1 MPKLPP
7 DRRAKTTPKQG
18 TTVSTFMRRKVNKVM
33 NRYLTRHFLTSPVPH
48 TTLVTASRKRQD
60 SSCSSRFVTKEGKP
74 LSEYEAWRKIRAYK
88 NAVIRRIA
96 NLVID
101 NHRDILSKMPNSP
114 PPRLVVK
121 YSSESELG
129 VYAGEDIDKGRLVG
143 FYCGTYHPIKADEE
157 IPTASKGEE
166 YILMLSRGYIDGDP
180 WKFTHGPCSKGF
192 IASLINCASGAKCN
206 CRFSVN
212 RRDHTPERMQAV
224 KVVTT
229 KRVKKGSQLLIDYGD
244 YYFDGKARLEIGGD
258 AS

>member
-1 MPKLPP
+1 MPLLPP
-7 DRRAKTTPKQG
+7 DRRAKTAPKQG
-18 TTVSTFMRRKVNKVM
+18 TTVSTFMRRKVNKVVS
-33 NRYLTRHFLTSPVPH
+33 RYLTRRFLTYPVPH
-48 TTLVTASRKRQD
+48 TTLVTAARRMHD
-60 SSCSSRFVTKEGKP
+60 SLDSPKFVTREGKP

-101 NHRDILSKMPNSP
+101 NYHDVLSKMPNSP

-157 IPTASKGEE
+157 IPTASEGEE
-166 YILMLSRGYIDGDP
+166 YILMLSGGYIDGDP
-180 WKFTHGPCSKGF
+180 WKFTHGPCSRGF
-192 IASLINCASGAKCN
+192 VASLINCARGTKCN

-212 RRDHTPERMQAV
+212 RRDRAPERMQAV

-229 KRVKKGSQLLIDYGD
+229 KRVRKGAQLFIDYGGH
-244 YYFDGKARLEIGGD
+244 YFDGKAQLEVGGD